1 MFTQITDP
9 TFTEQVTPW
18 LPLIGTIFGAIV
30 VGSFAAWNR
39 KRGATEN
46 RTPDVNEIWVQQAAD
61 AKALD
66 GERRH
71 RRVLEAL
78 GRRVIEPGNV
88 IGADFQ
94 NGGDT
99 ALNAHEQDI
108 YDTDVPP
115 AQP

>member
-18 LPLIGTIFGAIV
+18 LPRIGTIFGAIV

-71 RRVLEAL
+71 RRVLEDF
-78 GRRVIEPGNV
+78 GWRVVITFRTYVRRV
-88 IGADFQ
+88 Q